1 MSNRYYTYYPKV
13 EDDGIYWCIH
23 ETLTEQVIAAFFF
36 EDDAKDY
43 MEWLEDGGAF
53 AGFTPSFMI
62 QSVASGDINE
72 AFEATFT

>member
-1 MSNRYYTYYPKV
+1 MTSRLYTYYPKF
-13 EDDGIYWCIH
+13 EDDGVYWAIH
-23 ETLTEQVIAAFFF
+23 ETLTDQVIAAFFF
-36 EDDAKDY
+36 EDDAIDY

-62 QSVASGDINE
+62 QSVASGDIND